1 MRLGINLNRLDEPD
15 LQFAKQMG
23 VTDVL
28 VHRPDAEGDGYYDFM
43 GLLKLRTQVES
54 AGLRFAGIGNLRRD
68 WMENAVFGMP
78 GWEAQIDNF
87 CRTVSNAGKAGVS
100 VIVYTFPA
108 ISLHRIY
115 RTHLRARGRGG
126 ALVTSH
132 DQSLLADAPLLGPKP
147 MSKEKVWEN
156 FRRLLE
162 RAVPAAEEAGVKL
175 AIHPDDPPLPP
186 VGGIASLLER
196 PDDFRRVI
204 ELVPSESNG
213 VCFCQ
218 GCFTEMVGER
228 VYDEIRYFGE
238 RQRIFAEIG
247 FLPGPSEVVQHAGK
261 LPADDASVSDWSRDC
276 PHDWEV
282 RMRYRGYTFLIRQEH
297 EVCDPFTCCVVND
310 ASCPADTLLEFAAHF
325 QRLAIS
331 HAPAPDPSVWL
342 TREFPQPVKPGRLV
356 PRRRVAEHV
365 AGLAGATVVAEP
377 DSPRRRDRSF
387 VMVRFRDSYFAVGP
401 RGVYHNAPEGVFLEF
416 AGHLQKIED
425 PSADG
430 SQHAQRYH
438 RARRPRIVARCFWVA
453 VILVLLMVLSVILC

>member
-1 MRLGINLNRLDEPD
+1 MLLGINLNRIDEPD
-15 LQFAKQMG
+15 LLFAKQLG

-68 WMENAVFGMP
+68 WMEKAVFGLP

-87 CRTVSNAGKAGVS
+87 CRTVSNAGKAGVP

-132 DQSLLADAPLLGPKP
+132 DQSLLTDAPLLGPKP
-147 MSKEKVWEN
+147 LSKDEVWEN

-204 ELVPSESNG
+204 ELVPSECNG

-238 RQRIFAEIG
+238 RQRIFAVHFRNLQG
-247 FLPGPSEVVQHAGK
+247 TMPQFSECFI
-261 LPADDASVSDWSRDC
+261 DDGDIDMLRAMRVYRD
-276 PHDWEV
+276 V
-282 RMRYRGYTFLIRQEH
+282 GY
-297 EVCDPFTCCVVND
+297 
-310 ASCPADTLLEFAAHF
+310 
-325 QRLAIS
+325 
-331 HAPAPDPSVWL
+331 
-342 TREFPQPVKPGRLV
+342 G
-356 PRRRVAEHV
+356 
-365 AGLAGATVVAEP
+365 G
-377 DSPRRRDRSF
+377 
-387 VMVRFRDSYFAVGP
+387 VMVPDHVPHLSGIGP
-401 RGVYHNAPEGVFLEF
+401 DKYATWAFPLGYMRALMT
-416 AGHLQKIED
+416 AAQ
-425 PSADG
+425 AD
-430 SQHAQRYH
+430 AN
-438 RARRPRIVARCFWVA
+438 V
-453 VILVLLMVLSVILC
+453 

>member
-1 MRLGINLNRLDEPD
+1 MNLSPILNPIPSPTASVLWAAVLPDGQRLDRAILLGLSVLGALAIVYVVFFWKNLDLRRRTREFRLPRPTPD
-15 LQFAKQMG
+15 G
-23 VTDVL
+23 V
-28 VHRPDAEGDGYYDFM
+28 PDGVPADLLPLEDFPP
-43 GLLKLRTQVES
+43 
-54 AGLRFAGIGNLRRD
+54 FAGPL
-68 WMENAVFGMP
+68 
-78 GWEAQIDNF
+78 
-87 CRTVSNAGKAGVS
+87 
-100 VIVYTFPA
+100 
-108 ISLHRIY
+108 
-115 RTHLRARGRGG
+115 GR
-126 ALVTSH
+126 
-132 DQSLLADAPLLGPKP
+132 
-147 MSKEKVWEN
+147 
-156 FRRLLE
+156 
-162 RAVPAAEEAGVKL
+162 
-175 AIHPDDPPLPP
+175 
-186 VGGIASLLER
+186 
-196 PDDFRRVI
+196 
-204 ELVPSESNG
+204 
-213 VCFCQ
+213 
-218 GCFTEMVGER
+218 
-228 VYDEIRYFGE
+228 

-247 FLPGPSEVVQHAGK
+247 FLPGPSEVLQHAGK

-282 RMRYRGYTFLIRQEH
+282 RMRYCGYEFLIQQAY